1 MNIDIKISNGIASD
15 NNKNN
20 VDEEIINEKN
30 NNSKDKHSSWNIG

>member
-20 VDEEIINEKN
+20 VDEENINEKN
-30 NNSKDKHSSWNIG
+30 NNSKD